1 MAFSVGP
8 IGSITIHMCKYF
20 AEQIYLLREYWFSS
34 CDYYGTNSFG
44 WIHREKKK
52 PNQDSLIR
60 VSVTVSLW
68 ESLIQTHFYSFT
80 LCTRNWI
87 FNFALFYSSWNFFSN
102 RSQFAYETDETTFF
116 RYRNNVIQTF
126 LFFFVTNILMNRW
139 IWVNA
144 EQTYHLGKG
153 AHMHVITVGLLP
165 CIKFTILLMSV
176 VMSMFLL
183 QAEWTANWMSDLCI
197 KSMPPFKI

>member
-44 WIHREKKK
+44 WIHGEKKSRIK
-52 PNQDSLIR
+52 I
-60 VSVTVSLW
+60 LW
-68 ESLIQTHFYSFT
+68 SGSRSPCLYGNLWCKHTFILLHCVREIGFST
-80 LCTRNWI
+80 L
-87 FNFALFYSSWNFFSN
+87 LYSSWNFFPN

-116 RYRNNVIQTF
+116 GIEIMSYKHFDV
-126 LFFFVTNILMNRW
+126 FFVTNILMNRW

-165 CIKFTILLMSV
+165 CIKFTILLMFV
-176 VMSMFLL
+176 VMSMFHL